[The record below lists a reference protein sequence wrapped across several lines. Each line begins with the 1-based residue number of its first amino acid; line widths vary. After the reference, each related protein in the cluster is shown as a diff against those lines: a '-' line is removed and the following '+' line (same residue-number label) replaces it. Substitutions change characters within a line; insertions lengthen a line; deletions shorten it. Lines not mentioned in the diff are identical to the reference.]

1 MEHAENLIIKNLT
14 KGINGLLPEILLHLA
29 ERHTVRVS

>member
-1 MEHAENLIIKNLT
+1 M
-14 KGINGLLPEILLHLA
+14 NGLLPEILLYLA